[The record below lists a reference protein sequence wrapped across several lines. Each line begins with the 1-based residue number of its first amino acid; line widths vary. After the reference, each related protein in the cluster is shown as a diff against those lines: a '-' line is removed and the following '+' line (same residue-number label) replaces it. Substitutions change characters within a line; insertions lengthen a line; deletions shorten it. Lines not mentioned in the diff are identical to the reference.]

1 MILQETGTRALA
13 RTQNGDFGLASP
25 VHTTS
30 ARPIGPFNEDY
41 MENRSRMHI
50 GRGYGWDHANREKR
64 KRVRAHRSYH
74 EELVDGT
81 GKLELGT
88 GGSYWSGCAKSLQRY
103 VVGREHDK
111 EFSTKRS
118 QSRSG
123 RSMG

>member
-1 MILQETGTRALA
+1 MGCISG
-13 RTQNGDFGLASP
+13 
-25 VHTTS
+25 
-30 ARPIGPFNEDY
+30 
-41 MENRSRMHI
+41 
-50 GRGYGWDHANREKR
+50 GYEWDHANREKP
-64 KRVRAHRSYH
+64 KRVRAYRSYH

-88 GGSYWSGCAKSLQRY
+88 GGSYWSGYTKLLQRYMY

-123 RSMG
+123 RRGDD